1 MRYSNPASP
10 EVQQELAKQLYKYQ
24 NFRGSL
30 TPQKIKSDIYQE
42 SSIVA
47 FHSIMRRY
55 LNTGVKDLQ
64 RALPEFYDELD
75 KQKSLCVVPL
85 RPSEDEKARP
95 YTCRPRKEKSNV
107 RIVKP
112 AYKAPET
119 SSNSSINNS
128 NKINISSDTLARI
141 KFNNSIVYG
150 LQVDSNLKMF
160 ESKDMRE
167 GYMQAYRDIDP
178 TMEFKKVKLILEVE
192 E

>member
-10 EVQQELAKQLYKYQ
+10 EVQQELAKKLYKYQ
-24 NFRGSL
+24 NFKGSL
-30 TPQKIKSDIYQE
+30 MPEKINSDVYQG

-64 RALPEFYDELD
+64 RALPEFYDEID
-75 KQKSLCVVPL
+75 AQRSSCVVPL

-95 YTCRPRKEKSNV
+95 YSCRPRKEKSNV
-107 RIVKP
+107 RIVKQ

-119 SSNSSINNS
+119 LSNSSSNS
-128 NKINISSDTLARI
+128 NKINISPDTLARI

-167 GYMQAYRDIDP
+167 GYIQAYRDIDP

>member
-112 AYKAPET
+112 AHKASEI

-167 GYMQAYRDIDP
+167 GYIQAYRDIDP
-178 TMEFKKVKLILEVE
+178 SMEFKKVKLILEVE